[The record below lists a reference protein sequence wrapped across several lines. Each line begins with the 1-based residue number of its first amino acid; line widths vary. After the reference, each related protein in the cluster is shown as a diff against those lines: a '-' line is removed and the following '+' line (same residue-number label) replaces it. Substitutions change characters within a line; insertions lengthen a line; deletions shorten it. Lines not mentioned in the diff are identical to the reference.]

1 MDIVRQQVT
10 ADELLHL
17 PDDGFRYELVQ
28 GELRRMTLAGNV
40 HGRVAMNIG
49 TALNIHVKA
58 HDLGIVYAAETGF
71 RLATDPDTVRA
82 PDVAFV
88 SRERV
93 EAVGE
98 VEGYWPGAPDL
109 AVEVISPDDSHVEVE
124 GKVFD
129 WLEAGT
135 KMVLA
140 VNPRRRSV
148 TLYRSQSNITFLI
161 GTDVLDGGDVVLGF
175 QPTLQEIFAE
185 PSGCLRE
192 EVDEVPSAPKMTE

>member
-1 MDIVRQQVT
+1 MEVVRRQVT
-10 ADELLHL
+10 AEELLRM
-17 PDDGFRYELVQ
+17 PDDGFRYELLR
-28 GELRRMTLAGNV
+28 GELRRMVPAGNV

-49 TALNIHVKA
+49 TALNNHVKA
-58 HDLGIVYAAETGF
+58 HDLGTVYAAETGF
-71 RLATDPDTVRA
+71 LLARDPDTVRA

-88 SRERV
+88 RRERI

-148 TLYRSQSNITFLI
+148 TLYRSQSDITILT
-161 GTDVLDGGDVVLGF
+161 GTDVLDGSDVVPGF
-175 QPTLQEIFAE
+175 QLTLQEIFA
-185 PSGCLRE
+185 
-192 EVDEVPSAPKMTE
+192 